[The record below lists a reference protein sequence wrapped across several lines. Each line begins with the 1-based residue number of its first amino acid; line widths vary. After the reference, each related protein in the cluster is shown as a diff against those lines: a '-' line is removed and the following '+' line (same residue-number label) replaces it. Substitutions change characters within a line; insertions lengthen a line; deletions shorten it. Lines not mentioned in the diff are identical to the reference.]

1 MSLAC
6 PTAENNCLAETAS
19 SLRCIFNSLRPD
31 ATAPDDMTIIS
42 TPALCSLAIWSV
54 RADMRV
60 MSSVPSGRARTL
72 LPIFTVIRLRL

>member
-31 ATAPDDMTIIS
+31 ATAPRRYDNNFD
-42 TPALCSLAIWSV
+42 
-54 RADMRV
+54 
-60 MSSVPSGRARTL
+60 SGFVQLGDLVGESRHAGD
-72 LPIFTVIRLRL
+72 V